1 VADADVRARIA
12 AAYADRRFWIVDG
25 PARTN
30 DGYRIVAGPLS
41 ATEVSLRPL
50 SGFPRRRASAGR
62 DSGQLVS
69 ELQHQALSVRGM
81 RVDPAQAMR
90 EA

>member
-30 DGYRIVAGPLS
+30 DGYRIAAGPLS
-41 ATEVSLRPL
+41 AADLEDFAR
-50 SGFPRRRASAGR
+50 
-62 DSGQLVS
+62 
-69 ELQHQALSVRGM
+69 
-81 RVDPAQAMR
+81 
-90 EA
+90 